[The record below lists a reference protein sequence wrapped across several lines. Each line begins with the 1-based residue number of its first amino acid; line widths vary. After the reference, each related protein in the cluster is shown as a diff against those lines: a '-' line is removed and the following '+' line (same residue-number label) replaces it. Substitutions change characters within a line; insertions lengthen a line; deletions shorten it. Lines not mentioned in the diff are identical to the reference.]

1 MNLDEAK
8 FKISMWLFSIYWK
21 IGYLLFDEI
30 RDIESDLKLKE
41 WM

>member
-1 MNLDEAK
+1 MINIIK

-21 IGYLLFDEI
+21 VGYLLFDEI
-30 RDIESDLKLKE
+30 RDIESDLKLKY